1 MIVSVFIFFNCAVLK
16 IRYIP
21 RICSSEPKLVWPNL
35 DGFSVSVDLIADR
48 CLLNISRMEALWWTC
63 KQQQQTNYV
72 CMFVRSNHCFY
83 VFVHF
88 LVFPL
93 MYIFQQPLYPK
104 LIPKSESNLCNVF
117 NRSLSCQFNT
127 WSALIWTTHIFFFRE
142 HLVLRPRYLWRVFWS
157 NCRQTKASNSWTCQP
172 LGERPKWKN

>member
-1 MIVSVFIFFNCAVLK
+1 MVFRFLLTWLLIDVCWTLVEWRHYGELVS
-16 IRYIP
+16 
-21 RICSSEPKLVWPNL
+21 SSSKP
-35 DGFSVSVDLIADR
+35 
-48 CLLNISRMEALWWTC
+48 T
-63 KQQQQTNYV
+63 
-72 CMFVRSNHCFY
+72 MFVCLCGPTIVFLCF
-83 VFVHF
+83 FLHF

-127 WSALIWTTHIFFFRE
+127 WSALIWTTHIFLFRE